1 MRISTKAHGV
11 VDYATAGVL
20 LAAPAVIPVRRP
32 RSRLLLRGAG
42 AGILGTSLAT
52 DYGLGVRRRIPMP
65 VHLALD
71 AATGAVLLAAPF
83 LGGGRRRVGDW
94 LPHVLVGAGEIAA
107 AALTER
113 RPTDRADDGG
123 DARPDAVGEQAGAP
137 DAATMPGVVTG
148 VQNPVADDAP
158 AGGLSPR
165 IAGPPIETPGPS
177 VTPPALPESETE
189 RAEWVDERRPDAESL
204 GARDPV
210 EQLIAEEES
219 AAAAEAAMI
228 GGSVP
233 SDTEDPAMDPVY
245 QAGGGEQDGWEA
257 AERDLIENATHGD
270 GGGDPLRD
278 ALAPEAESDASTAV
292 YGEADRLPSTE
303 VTRDP
308 QPDEHDDPGPDPH
321 WSADRGPGAEPDVNR
336 ARER

>member
-20 LAAPAVIPVRRP
+20 LAAPAIIPARRR
-32 RSRLLLRGAG
+32 RSGLLLRGAG
-42 AGILGTSLAT
+42 AGVLGASLAT
-52 DYGLGVRRRIPMP
+52 DYELGVRRRIPMP
-65 VHLALD
+65 AHLALD
-71 AATGAVLLAAPF
+71 AATGALLLASPW

-113 RPTDRADDGG
+113 RPADRTGDDG
-123 DARPDAVGEQAGAP
+123 DARSDAGGAQPGGP
-137 DAATMPGVVTG
+137 DAAAMPGVPTG
-148 VQNPVADDAP
+148 VRNPVADDAP
-158 AGGLSPR
+158 SGGLSPR
-165 IAGPPIETPGPS
+165 LAAPPVETPGPS

-228 GGSVP
+228 GGP
-233 SDTEDPAMDPVY
+233 APRDAADPALDPVY
-245 QAGGGEQDGWEA
+245 QAGGGEQEGFEA

-270 GGGDPLRD
+270 QTGNPLRD
-278 ALAPEAESDASTAV
+278 AFTPEVESDRSTAV
-292 YGEADRLPSTE
+292 YAEADGLPSTE
-303 VTRDP
+303 VRHD
-308 QPDEHDDPGPDPH
+308 PDEGPEDPMESDPH
-321 WSADRGPGAEPDVNR
+321 LSADRGPSSAEDG
-336 ARER
+336 